1 MEMERLAYARLELTV
16 VELHEQDV
24 LTESIYNPWPWG
36 GSGEETTSNESIF
49 SQGGT
54 V

>member
-24 LTESIYNPWPWG
+24 LTESLYNPWPWG
-36 GSGEETTSNESIF
+36 NSAEETAGNEANF

>member
-1 MEMERLAYARLELTV
+1 MEMERLAYARVELTV
-16 VELHEQDV
+16 VKLHEQDV

-36 GSGEETTSNESIF
+36 NSAEEPASNESIF